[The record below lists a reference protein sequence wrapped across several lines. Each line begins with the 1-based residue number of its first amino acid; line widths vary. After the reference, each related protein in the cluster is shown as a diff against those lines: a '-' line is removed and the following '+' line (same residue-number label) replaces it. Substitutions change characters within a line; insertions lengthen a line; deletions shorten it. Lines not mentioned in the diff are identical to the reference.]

1 MRRVLVAL
9 ACAALLGGAA
19 LSTVASAHEG
29 GEDLHY
35 LAEATSFEHSEIG
48 DDGHQI
54 VVNFDLFEHHHDEG
68 ATQQSQYSAQH
79 HTGEEPVGHGVATC
93 VTANVDEGVL
103 CSGNIMVD
111 DGQIS
116 SQGIVHPH
124 SHHAA
129 NAGEGE
135 SHSVLLPITGGSGQF
150 VGAAGE
156 VEISHEGS
164 DQSGEAGSNGAST
177 MSMPSPIRALGMT
190 PANHGGGGDGH
201 GGHHM
206 LHLIFHLQ

>member
-9 ACAALLGGAA
+9 ACAALLGGVA

-35 LAEATSFEHSEIG
+35 LAEATSFEHSEVG
-48 DDGHQI
+48 DGGHQI

-68 ATQQSQYSAQH
+68 ATQQSEYSAQH
-79 HTGEEPVGHGVATC
+79 HEGGEEPVGHGVATC
-93 VTANVDEGVL
+93 VTANVDEGIL
-103 CSGNIMVD
+103 CTGNIMVA

-116 SQGIVHPH
+116 SQGIVHIP

-129 NAGEGE
+129 NHEEGE
-135 SHSVLLPITGGSGQF
+135 SHSAMLPITGGSGSF

-156 VEISHEGS
+156 LEISHEGHEES
-164 DQSGEAGSNGAST
+164 AGSETGAASS
-177 MSMPSPIRALGMT
+177 MSALRVLGMT
-190 PANHGGGGDGH
+190 PAHHGGGGEHG
-201 GGHHM
+201 GGHHT
-206 LHLIFHLQ
+206 LHLIYHLQ